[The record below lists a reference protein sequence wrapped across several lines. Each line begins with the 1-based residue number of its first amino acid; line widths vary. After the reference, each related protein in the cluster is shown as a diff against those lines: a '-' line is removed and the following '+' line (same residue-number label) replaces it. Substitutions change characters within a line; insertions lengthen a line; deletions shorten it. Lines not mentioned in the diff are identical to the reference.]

1 MATRMK
7 SSPEES
13 HSADNGAE
21 APSISKKA
29 QQTRERILQAARDV
43 VMEGGAGHLTLDAVV
58 ARAGMSKGA
67 FLYHFKTKRD
77 LLLTMIDDQVSAFDG
92 GQEERELPFVGDP
105 DPWLSSQVSAMR
117 DGGMQKM
124 CAA

>member
-58 ARAGMSKGA
+58 ARAGRA
-67 FLYHFKTKRD
+67 R
-77 LLLTMIDDQVSAFDG
+77 
-92 GQEERELPFVGDP
+92 
-105 DPWLSSQVSAMR
+105 
-117 DGGMQKM
+117 
-124 CAA
+124 AAIRRRSRPLAIQPGLGYA

>member
-67 FLYHFKTKRD
+67 FLYHFEMEGAAIQTLGYPARSRLCLTAGCKR
-77 LLLTMIDDQVSAFDG
+77 
-92 GQEERELPFVGDP
+92 
-105 DPWLSSQVSAMR
+105 
-117 DGGMQKM
+117 
-124 CAA
+124 

>member
-67 FLYHFKTKRD
+67 FLYHFETKRD
-77 LLLTMIDDQVSAFDG
+77 LLLTMIDD
-92 GQEERELPFVGDP
+92 
-105 DPWLSSQVSAMR
+105 
-117 DGGMQKM
+117 
-124 CAA
+124 

>member
-1 MATRMK
+1 MK

-43 VMEGGAGHLTLDAVV
+43 VMEEVPGT
-58 ARAGMSKGA
+58 
-67 FLYHFKTKRD
+67 
-77 LLLTMIDDQVSAFDG
+77 
-92 GQEERELPFVGDP
+92 
-105 DPWLSSQVSAMR
+105 
-117 DGGMQKM
+117 
-124 CAA
+124 

>member
-29 QQTRERILQAARDV
+29 QQTRERILPLDV
-43 VMEGGAGHLTLDAVV
+43 LQTSLGE
-58 ARAGMSKGA
+58 
-67 FLYHFKTKRD
+67 RD
-77 LLLTMIDDQVSAFDG
+77 LMSLDHLLNHRTM
-92 GQEERELPFVGDP
+92 RLR
-105 DPWLSSQVSAMR
+105 L
-117 DGGMQKM
+117 
-124 CAA
+124 